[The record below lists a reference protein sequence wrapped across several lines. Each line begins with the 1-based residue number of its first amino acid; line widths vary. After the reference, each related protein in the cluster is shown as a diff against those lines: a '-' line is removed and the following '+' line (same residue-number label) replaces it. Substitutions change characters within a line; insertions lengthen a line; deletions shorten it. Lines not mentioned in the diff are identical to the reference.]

1 MTIAKATKAEQ
12 RELAR
17 LAAELEREG
26 HYTLAYRN
34 WSRVEGGGRNIVP
47 SFAVRNSLRRRI
59 NSDY

>member
-1 MTIAKATKAEQ
+1 MTIAKATKAAQ

-34 WSRVEGGGRNIVP
+34 WSRVDGRWAENRARFCSSMFV
-47 SFAVRNSLRRRI
+47 AKE
-59 NSDY
+59 D

>member
-1 MTIAKATKAEQ
+1 MTLARPTKAEQ

-34 WSRVEGGGRNIVP
+34 WSRVEGRWAEHRARFCSSMYVG
-47 SFAVRNSLRRRI
+47 
-59 NSDY
+59 DEEQ

>member
-12 RELAR
+12 LALAR

-34 WSRVEGGGRNIVP
+34 WSRVEGRWAENRARFCSSRLVG
-47 SFAVRNSLRRRI
+47 
-59 NSDY
+59 DEEQ

>member
-1 MTIAKATKAEQ
+1 MTLARLTKAEQ

-34 WSRVEGGGRNIVP
+34 WSRVEGRWAESRAKFCSSMFV
-47 SFAVRNSLRRRI
+47 AKE
-59 NSDY
+59 D

>member
-12 RELAR
+12 LALAR

-34 WSRVEGGGRNIVP
+34 WSRVEERWAENRARFCSSLFV
-47 SFAVRNSLRRRI
+47 AVE
-59 NSDY
+59 D